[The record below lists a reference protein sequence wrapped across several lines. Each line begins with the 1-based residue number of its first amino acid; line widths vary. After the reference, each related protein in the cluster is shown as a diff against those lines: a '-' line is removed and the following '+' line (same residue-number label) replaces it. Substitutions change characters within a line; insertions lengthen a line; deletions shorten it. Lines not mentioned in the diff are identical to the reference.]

1 MTRNSA
7 QGLMRIRQRLCGR
20 MPKFALIGAFGAGV
34 NVAIMTVLVAWGVNY
49 LIAALIATETTIV
62 SNFLMQERFVFA
74 GLGPLGRSKAIRF
87 LHSFGFNNAET
98 LARVPFLWLLVD
110 KMGVVSPLAQ
120 LGTLSAAFIVRY
132 TFHSRVVYAPTPAAT
147 DCTPSDTTAPREVAR

>member
-1 MTRNSA
+1 MTPSSVNR
-7 QGLMRIRQRLCGR
+7 LIRTRQRLCGR
-20 MPKFALIGAFGAGV
+20 MPKFALIGAFGTGV
-34 NVAIMTVLVAWGVNY
+34 NVAIMTVLITCGVNY

-74 GLGPLGRSKAIRF
+74 DMGPLGRSKAIRF

-132 TFHSRVVYAPTPAAT
+132 SFHSRVVYAPAAAAMDTLPTDTAAT
-147 DCTPSDTTAPREVAR
+147 REVAP